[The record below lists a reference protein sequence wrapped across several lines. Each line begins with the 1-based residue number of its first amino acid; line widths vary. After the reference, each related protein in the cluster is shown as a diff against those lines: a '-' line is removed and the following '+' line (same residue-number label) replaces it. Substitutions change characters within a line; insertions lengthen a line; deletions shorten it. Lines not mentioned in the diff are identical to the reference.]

1 MKRVALSEKDVRH
14 VMSLARLNLPQEE
27 VHRLTTDLQA
37 ILKHVDTL
45 KELKVSSVSPE
56 AQPNIPMRP
65 DVSVPGLGD
74 QGLNG
79 SAGKAG
85 RLVRVPKIME

>member
-1 MKRVALSEKDVRH
+1 MPLSETDVRH

-27 VHRLTTDLQA
+27 VHTLTSDLQA

-45 KELKVSSVSPE
+45 KGVKVSSGSPE
-56 AQPNIPMRP
+56 AQGTLPMRP
-65 DVSVPGLGD
+65 DVSAQGVGD

-79 SAGKAG
+79 SAGKDG
-85 RLVRVPKIME
+85 HLVRVPKIME